1 MMRNAELARDTSLR
15 DRRRR
20 MLRPAADRLGE
31 KDIPMADPQTI
42 LDATDGVAVLTLNR
56 PDKRNALSRALRDE
70 IVARLGALAKDDA
83 VRAVVLTGAPPAF
96 CAGFDRS
103 ELAGGDMAEVFANAT
118 EYHHRVYT
126 FPKPLIAA
134 VNGPALGGGC
144 DLAAMCDFRL
154 AAATA
159 VFGQPQVRFGAA
171 AAYDLMRTI
180 IGTGPARELCLTGRS
195 IAAAEAQAV
204 GLVNRV
210 LEPAELLDAA
220 LALAREIAALPD
232 GMAES
237 AKRGFVAHQPRLFEA

>member
-1 MMRNAELARDTSLR
+1 
-15 DRRRR
+15 
-20 MLRPAADRLGE
+20 
-31 KDIPMADPQTI
+31 MADALTI
-42 LDATDGVAVLTLNR
+42 LEEVDGAAVLTLNR

-70 IVARLGALAKDDA
+70 IVERLDALEKSEA

-103 ELAGGDMAEVFANAT
+103 EFTGGAMAEVFAAAI
-118 EYHHRVYT
+118 EYHRRVYT
-126 FPKPLIAA
+126 FPKPLVAA

-154 AAATA
+154 ASSTA

-171 AAYDLMRTI
+171 AAYDLMRAVL
-180 IGTGPARELCLTGRS
+180 GSGVAREMCLTGRNYD
-195 IAAAEAQAV
+195 AHEALRI

-220 LALAREIAALPD
+220 RGLAREVASLPE
-232 GMAES
+232 GMSES
-237 AKRGFVAHQPRLFEA
+237 TKRGFVALQPRLFES